1 MKKTILI
8 LLLAIL
14 AGSWSLQAQKY
25 AFVDT
30 EYVLRNIPA
39 YQAAQEQLN
48 QLSQQWQQ
56 EIEARYQEVAEMYK
70 EFQTES
76 VFLSGE
82 MRVQR
87 EEDIIAKEREA
98 KELQHRYFGPEG
110 EMAKRQEN
118 LVQPIQ
124 EQIASAIREL
134 AQQEDLAAVFDKANG
149 VLYLNPR
156 HDRSD
161 QILERLGLK
170 K

>member
-1 MKKTILI
+1 MVMKKTILI

-14 AGSWSLQAQKY
+14 AGSWSLQAQRY

-56 EIEARYQEVAEMYK
+56 EIEARYQEVAELYK

-87 EEDIIAKEREA
+87 SEERRVGKEC
-98 KELQHRYFGPEG
+98 
-110 EMAKRQEN
+110 
-118 LVQPIQ
+118 
-124 EQIASAIREL
+124 
-134 AQQEDLAAVFDKANG
+134 
-149 VLYLNPR
+149 
-156 HDRSD
+156 RS
-161 QILERLGLK
+161 R
-170 K
+170 